1 MQLEYFIDKDDVMSR
16 HLASKLTIRLPIMQ
30 ACNYL
35 LSIGEGRPEGQIQQ
49 VTVKLKGFSHLDGG
63 GFT

>member
-35 LSIGEGRPEGQIQQ
+35 LSIGEGQIQQ
-49 VTVKLKGFSHLDGG
+49 VTVKLKGSSHLDGG